1 MQYINDIETYI
12 HYTHYMTTHAIAN
25 RLKVARVEVNMT
37 QSELADHVGVARQT
51 IGLIEAGRYN
61 PSLALCIKLA
71 LATGKTL
78 DGLFWPEGDE

>member
-1 MQYINDIETYI
+1 MKTLS
-12 HYTHYMTTHAIAN
+12 TAK
-25 RLKVARVEVNMT
+25 RVKLARVATGMT
-37 QSELADHVGVARQT
+37 QAELADHVGVARQT

-78 DGLFWPEGDE
+78 DGLFWPEGEE